1 MPPARPAAAL
11 NDTHRFD
18 PSSLAWSELTGAV
31 AGPAPAARYGHG
43 FAAAADNLAYLFGG
57 VGDDGR
63 SIERRAGFP
72 EICGSLSSAQFFG
85 RTKTKPLLTHGR
97 GAVQRPFQLRPGP
110 TALDGS
116 FWNRCGRAANSTE
129 MARLR
134 RSGQRHLRL
143 WRGWERR

>member
-63 SIERRAGFP
+63 SIGRRRVFRKFADRSP
-72 EICGSLSSAQFFG
+72 PRSFF
-85 RTKTKPLLTHGR
+85 
-97 GAVQRPFQLRPGP
+97 
-110 TALDGS
+110 
-116 FWNRCGRAANSTE
+116 
-129 MARLR
+129 
-134 RSGQRHLRL
+134 
-143 WRGWERR
+143 